1 MATTA
6 VLLATLAVL
15 FVAIGFV
22 IAGPAGA
29 TIAFALS
36 LLVNLVA
43 YWHADTFVLR
53 IYKAK
58 PLSDPKL
65 EAVMAELARD
75 AKLPAP
81 KLYRIA
87 STAPNAFA
95 TGRNPEHAAIA
106 VTDGLLAHLSQRE
119 IRAVLG
125 HELGHVKNRDM
136 LVASMAGV
144 LAGAIGYL
152 AQIGYW
158 MMLSRDSRERNPLA
172 LLLIVICAPLAALLV
187 RLAIS
192 RRREFAAD
200 NTGAHLSKDPES
212 LASALKKIEWLA
224 NPGALRGPASTGHL
238 WISNPFG
245 NDWFSHLFRTHPPV
259 SRRVERLEKIELK

>member
-15 FVAIGFV
+15 FVAVGFL

-43 YWHADTFVLR
+43 YWHADKFVLR
-53 IYKAK
+53 IYRAQ
-58 PLSDPKL
+58 PLKDPKL
-65 EAVMAELARD
+65 EAMLAELARE
-75 AKLPAP
+75 AKLPTP
-81 KLYRIA
+81 KLYRVP
-87 STAPNAFA
+87 STVPNAFA
-95 TGRNPEHAAIA
+95 TGRNPEHAVIA
-106 VTDGLLAHLSQRE
+106 VTDGLLNLSQRE
-119 IRAVLG
+119 VRAVLA

-158 MMLSRDSRERNPLA
+158 MAIGRRERNPLA
-172 LLLIVICAPLAALLV
+172 ILLIVICAPLAALLV

-212 LASALKKIEWLA
+212 LASALKKIERLA
-224 NPGALRGPASTGHL
+224 NPNALRGPASTGHL
-238 WISNPFG
+238 WIANPFG
-245 NDWFSHLFRTHPPV
+245 DDWFSQLFRTHPPV
-259 SRRVERLEKIELK
+259 SRRVERLEKITLK